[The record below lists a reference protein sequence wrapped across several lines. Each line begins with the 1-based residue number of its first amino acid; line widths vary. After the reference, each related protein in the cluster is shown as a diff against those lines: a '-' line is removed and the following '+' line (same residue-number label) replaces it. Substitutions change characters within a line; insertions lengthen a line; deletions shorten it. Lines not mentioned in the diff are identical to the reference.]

1 MTPTGVRMNLA
12 DVDRLLTDA
21 SELGG
26 STPAPRVREVRDDLA
41 RVAVYLSYAR
51 HVLSVDLGV
60 LRTAPD
66 ETGDLQSLV
75 DDLPRVLTESSIG
88 GGWSLSS
95 DSPVTLAA
103 ANQAL
108 SGQADGLLTAHV
120 AMAGTAFSTPEELE
134 RAIAAIDE
142 QLTQL
147 SERRDKVEQ
156 TLRDVQGL
164 IIGQYKTGSA
174 TVDDWL
180 D

>member
-1 MTPTGVRMNLA
+1 MNLA
-12 DVDRLLTDA
+12 DVDRLLTHA

-26 STPAPRVREVRDDLA
+26 STPAARVREVRDDLA

-66 ETGDLQSLV
+66 EAGDLQSLV
-75 DDLPRVLTESSIG
+75 DGLPRVLTESSIG

-108 SGQADGLLTAHV
+108 SGHADGLLTAHAV
-120 AMAGTAFSTPEELE
+120 MARTDFSTSEELE
-134 RAIAAIDE
+134 QAIAAIDD
-142 QLTQL
+142 QLAQV
-147 SERRDKVEQ
+147 SERRDQVEQ

-164 IIGQYKTGSA
+164 IIGQYRSGSA
-174 TVDDWL
+174 SVDDWL
-180 D
+180 E